1 MPLDSGDI
9 FGGDDLG
16 ELFREKFPHLSTL
29 AKSYPR
35 RSYANDVILLA
46 DVEYSTNLDWHQTPW
61 HPQSRYFDELRAR
74 YKREHPQV
82 SQVTGKSGVEPVG
95 ASQEQSTD
103 VAANNTPPAD
113 LPGVDD
119 SDREE
124 SNAIPLSEDGAVAC
138 VPPAA

>member
-29 AKSYPR
+29 AKSSPR

-74 YKREHPQV
+74 YRREHPQV
-82 SQVTGKSGVEPVG
+82 SQVTGESGVEPVG
-95 ASQEQSTD
+95 AVQEQGTD
-103 VAANNTPPAD
+103 VAANNIVPPAD
-113 LPGVDD
+113 LPGAEGPKWTTVTA
-119 SDREE
+119 RK
-124 SNAIPLSEDGAVAC
+124 AT
-138 VPPAA
+138 